1 MKEIQHIKQEPLT
14 VDRILDLHR
23 IATKGTYDNANVAGK
38 LRESNDIVVMDR
50 DDNILHQP
58 PSYATLPDRLQ
69 WLCDFANAPHTGEE
83 GSMFIHPVIKAIILH
98 FMIGYEHPFSDGNGR
113 TARALFYWYMLKSG
127 LDYFEYISISKL
139 LKEAPKQ
146 YSMAYLYC
154 EIDENDLTYFID
166 YQVDIILRAIDDLL
180 DYLQKKS
187 REYDEVTDLLKN
199 SYLNTRL
206 SFVQK
211 DILKQAI
218 KKPGRIFVALEI
230 AAEYDISPTTARKY
244 LNELVRYR
252 ILLRSKSGKTN
263 TYIAPADL
271 KVGLMETLRKHRY
284 GTMPA

>member
-1 MKEIQHIKQEPLT
+1 
-14 VDRILDLHR
+14 
-23 IATKGTYDNANVAGK
+23 
-38 LRESNDIVVMDR
+38 
-50 DDNILHQP
+50 
-58 PSYATLPDRLQ
+58 
-69 WLCDFANAPHTGEE
+69 
-83 GSMFIHPVIKAIILH
+83 
-98 FMIGYEHPFSDGNGR
+98 
-113 TARALFYWYMLKSG
+113 
-127 LDYFEYISISKL
+127 
-139 LKEAPKQ
+139 
-146 YSMAYLYC
+146 MAYLYC

-187 REYDEVTDLLKN
+187 REYDEVTHLLKN

-218 KKPGRIFVALEI
+218 KKPGRIFVALET

-244 LNELVRYR
+244 LNELVKYR